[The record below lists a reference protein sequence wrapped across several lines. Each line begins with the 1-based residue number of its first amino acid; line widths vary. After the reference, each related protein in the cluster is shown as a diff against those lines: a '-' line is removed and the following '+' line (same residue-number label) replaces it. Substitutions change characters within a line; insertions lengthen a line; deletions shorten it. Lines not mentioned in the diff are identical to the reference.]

1 MKLTFDKIFS
11 ASFTEDPDKE
21 LAHRLFIFTA
31 LSVCLSTLTISIAY
45 SFLNINKI
53 AIIQVITSIL
63 SALCILVYYK
73 TKSLNIAVQMLLC
86 WIICSTVYR
95 NFKMGGFDSPT
106 LYTLFLIP
114 LYTGFLLS
122 YRASMFWTFLFVG
135 NALFFYLAPQYGL
148 KIQSNYSK
156 ESLDTAK
163 IFILVISN
171 IVCLNVIFSIK
182 HFFNKAKQMIIK
194 EKDEK
199 GHLLKII
206 THDMS
211 SPLTNLNYLLQQL
224 KTNENIETYEKA
236 VRSLNTISTM
246 IKDIKSFEAIKSG
259 KQVLVKQ
266 AVSWGQIFEE
276 ILFLNTDGLSKKN
289 IKLKVPESMSSE
301 MLYTDQNI
309 LVYQILNNLV
319 SNAIKFSHKNS
330 EIIITLKNKGESY
343 ILEIRDL
350 GIGIPK
356 EMIADIFH
364 SNLKTT
370 RQGTQGEKGTGFGLP
385 IVKSFV
391 ELLNG
396 KISINSHCEQDNSD
410 KRGTTV
416 TLEIPIQ

>member
-1 MKLTFDKIFS
+1 MKFTFDKFFS
-11 ASFTEDPDKE
+11 ASFSEDPDKE

-45 SFLNINKI
+45 TFLDINKI

-63 SALCILVYYK
+63 SALSIWVYYK
-73 TKSLNIAVQMLLC
+73 TKSLNLAVQMLLS
-86 WIICSTVYR
+86 WIICSTIYR

-122 YRASMFWTFLFVG
+122 YRASMVWTFLFVG
-135 NALFFYLAPQYGL
+135 NALFFYLAPQYGVE
-148 KIQSNYSK
+148 IQSNYSK
-156 ESLDTAK
+156 ESLNSAK

-171 IVCLNVIFSIK
+171 VVCLNVIFSIK
-182 HFFNKAKQMIIK
+182 HFFNKAKQLVIK
-194 EKDEK
+194 EKDERS
-199 GHLLKII
+199 HLLKII

-211 SPLTNLNYLLQQL
+211 SPLTNLNYQLQQL
-224 KTNENIETYEKA
+224 KTNENTEVYEKA

-246 IKDIKSFEAIKSG
+246 IKDIKNFEAIKSG
-259 KQVLVKQ
+259 KQVLIKQ

-276 ILFLNTDGLSKKN
+276 ILFLNTDALAKKN
-289 IKLKVPESMSSE
+289 IKLTVPESMSSE

-309 LVYQILNNLV
+309 LVYQILNNLI
-319 SNAIKFSHKNS
+319 SNAIKFSHNNS
-330 EIIITLKNKGESY
+330 EIIISLENKGESY
-343 ILEIRDL
+343 LLKIKDF

-356 EMIADIFH
+356 NMLSEIFQ

-370 RQGTQGEKGTGFGLP
+370 RQGTLGEKGTGFGLP

-391 ELLNG
+391 ELING
-396 KISINSHCEQDNSD
+396 QISITSHCEQDQTSI
-410 KRGTTV
+410 RGATV

>member
-1 MKLTFDKIFS
+1 MKFTFDKFFS
-11 ASFTEDPDKE
+11 ASFSEDPDKE

-45 SFLNINKI
+45 TFLDINKI

-63 SALCILVYYK
+63 SALSIWVYYK
-73 TKSLNIAVQMLLC
+73 TKSLNLAVQMLLC
-86 WIICSTVYR
+86 WIICSTIYR

-122 YRASMFWTFLFVG
+122 YRASMVWTFLFVG
-135 NALFFYLAPQYGL
+135 NALFFYLAPQYGVE
-148 KIQSNYSK
+148 IQSNYSK
-156 ESLDTAK
+156 ESLNSAK

-171 IVCLNVIFSIK
+171 VVCLNVIFSIK
-182 HFFNKAKQMIIK
+182 HFFHKAKQLVIK
-194 EKDEK
+194 EKDERS
-199 GHLLKII
+199 HLLKII

-211 SPLTNLNYLLQQL
+211 SPLTNLNYQLQQL
-224 KTNENIETYEKA
+224 KTNENTEVYEKA

-246 IKDIKSFEAIKSG
+246 IKDIKNFEAIKSG
-259 KQVLVKQ
+259 KQVLIKQ

-276 ILFLNTDGLSKKN
+276 ILFLNTDALAKKN
-289 IKLKVPESMSSE
+289 IKLTVPELMSSE

-309 LVYQILNNLV
+309 LVYQILNNLI
-319 SNAIKFSHKNS
+319 SNAIKFSHNNS
-330 EIIITLKNKGESY
+330 EIIISLENKGESY
-343 ILEIRDL
+343 LLKIKDF

-356 EMIADIFH
+356 NMLSEIFQ

-370 RQGTQGEKGTGFGLP
+370 RQGTLGEKGTGFGLP

-391 ELLNG
+391 ELING
-396 KISINSHCEQDNSD
+396 QISITSHCEQDQTSI
-410 KRGTTV
+410 RGTTV